1 LTIDSLTFTIEK
13 IMRDLIHRHGT
24 QGNVARK
31 IGIAE
36 ESFSRKLS
44 GQAGWMPQE
53 IAAVLAEGGYT
64 LIKSEE
70 LTALRVFAKKG
81 LETHGTA

>member
-1 LTIDSLTFTIEK
+1 LTIDSLQHAIEQ
-13 IMRDLIHRHGT
+13 IMRDLIHKHGT
-24 QGNVARK
+24 QGNVAHK

-53 IAAVLAEGGYT
+53 IAAILSEGGYT

-70 LTALRVFAKKG
+70 LTALYIFAKKG
-81 LETHGTA
+81 LGERAT

>member
-1 LTIDSLTFTIEK
+1 MTIDSLTFTIEK

-36 ESFSRKLS
+36 ESFS
-44 GQAGWMPQE
+44 GNYQARRLMPQE
-53 IAAVLAEGGYT
+53 IAAILAEGGYT